1 MSDTALSDCSDVTD
15 QALPAAAVSDTDPD
29 SAPSPVT
36 LTGMDRTITVTGTG
50 VVTVPPDCARISF
63 GVQVQGV
70 NAQDALRRSNEAMHA
85 IVAAVKE
92 RGVDAADL
100 QTNLWPGERG
110 YTGSNDVSVLVRDIT
125 ALGGL
130 IDTVAEAS
138 GPNLTMHGVSM
149 DVLDAA
155 PHRVH
160 ARGAAVAA
168 AREIAEQLAAAAGC
182 ALGEVVT
189 IAEGGVIHGA
199 IGGFRGVAMAAMDKG
214 AIVEPGSHEVRADV
228 TVTYRLVDAV

>member
-1 MSDTALSDCSDVTD
+1 
-15 QALPAAAVSDTDPD
+15 
-29 SAPSPVT
+29 
-36 LTGMDRTITVTGTG
+36 MDRTITVTGTG

-92 RGVDAADL
+92 RGVEPADL
-100 QTNLWPGERG
+100 QTNGPNLWPGERG

-138 GPNLTMHGVSM
+138 GPNLAMHGVTM

-160 ARGAAVAA
+160 AREAAVVA
-168 AREIAEQLAAAAGC
+168 ARTVAEQLADAAGC

-189 IAEGGVIHGA
+189 IAEGGAMHGP
-199 IGGFRGVAMAAMDKG
+199 IGGFRGVAMAATDKG
-214 AIVEPGSHEVRADV
+214 AIVEPGSQEIRADV